1 MKEKR
6 RLAVSLQYYSRIK
19 ASEWF
24 ELMAVEI
31 EKKRR
36 SRAVGGDI
44 CQPVEPVYVTI
55 YASIFARRGFYGE
68 RKAADE

>member
-1 MKEKR
+1 
-6 RLAVSLQYYSRIK
+6 
-19 ASEWF
+19 
-24 ELMAVEI
+24 MAVEI

-36 SRAVGGDI
+36 SRAVGSDI

-55 YASIFARRGFYGE
+55 YASIVARRGFYGE